1 MVSDLGE
8 TVSLEQNNTTTITI
22 KVYTALHY
30 DVPDVALG
38 ESRDLRL

>member
-8 TVSLEQNNTTTITI
+8 TVSLEQNNTTIITI

-38 ESRDLRL
+38 KSRDLH